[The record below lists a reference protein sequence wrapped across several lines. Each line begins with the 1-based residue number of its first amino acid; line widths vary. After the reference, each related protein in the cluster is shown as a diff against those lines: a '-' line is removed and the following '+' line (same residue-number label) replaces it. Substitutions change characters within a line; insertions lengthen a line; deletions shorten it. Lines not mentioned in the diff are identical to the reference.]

1 MNPYVL
7 VWTLVSAAGVVLSI
21 LLLLE
26 ASLDIRALEG
36 IRNGRR
42 LYARGRAISEAIR
55 LIMHSGFF
63 LIGLT
68 VLFSPTRGPSLIVL
82 VLIGGNILLIVN
94 SIIAW
99 YVRHEAIH
107 EDRAASDLETEAVA
121 TALALRE
128 TADKAA
134 ERLLELATLTA
145 NIHGDR
151 VTEAAERTADNTA
164 RIAEN
169 TDPANG
175 LD

>member
-82 VLIGGNILLIVN
+82 VVN

>member
-7 VWTLVSAAGVVLSI
+7 TWTLVSFTGIVLSLV
-21 LLLLE
+21 LLIE

-36 IRNGRR
+36 IQNGRR
-42 LYARGRAISEAIR
+42 LYARGRMLSEFIR

-63 LIGLT
+63 LIGLASLFAPNNGLSVT
-68 VLFSPTRGPSLIVL
+68 VM

-94 SIIAW
+94 SGIAW
-99 YVRHEAIH
+99 YIRRQAIHQDHAASTLEAEAIQ
-107 EDRAASDLETEAVA
+107 
-121 TALALRE
+121 TALELRE

-145 NIHGDR
+145 NINSDR
-151 VTEAAERTADNTA
+151 VTTAAERTAENTA

-175 LD
+175 S

>member
-21 LLLLE
+21 LLLIE
-26 ASLDIRALEG
+26 SALDIRALKG
-36 IRNGRR
+36 IGNGRR
-42 LYARGRAISEAIR
+42 LYAQGRTVSEVIR
-55 LIMHSGFF
+55 LIIHGGFM
-63 LIGLT
+63 LIGLGA
-68 VLFSPTRGPSLIVL
+68 LFAPTSGPSVIVL
-82 VLIGGNILLIVN
+82 VLIGGNVLLIVN
-94 SIIAW
+94 SAIAW
-99 YVRHEAIH
+99 YVRHKAITL
-107 EDRAASDLETEAVA
+107 DRAASTLEAEAVA

>member
-7 VWTLVSAAGVVLSI
+7 VWTTVSFVGIVLSLV
-21 LLLLE
+21 LLIE

-42 LYARGRAISEAIR
+42 LYATGRMVSEAIR
-55 LIMHSGFF
+55 LIIHTGFF

-68 VLFSPTRGPSLIVL
+68 VLFSPTSGPSLIVL
-82 VLIGGNILLIVN
+82 VLIGGNILLILN
-94 SIIAW
+94 SVIAW
-99 YVRHEAIH
+99 YVRHRAINQ
-107 EDRAASDLETEAVA
+107 DRAASTLEAEAIA

-128 TADKAA
+128 TADIAA

-145 NIHGDR
+145 NIHSDR
-151 VTEAAERTADNTA
+151 VTEAAEQTAQNTA

-175 LD
+175 H